1 MYHQTLSTII
11 ATIAIITATKDNTPE
26 NMAINKLPSLIFST
40 SKDAIRK
47 ILANI
52 HKTKLSVIPSKMSIS
67 ILNIPTMIDITKI
80 YSIHLHI
87 ENIPIVARLIS
98 TNVALGSLTSF
109 CLALFRCYTNLSIKS
124 FPFSKKW
131 YLLGKTSLLWI
142 NKQY

>member
-11 ATIAIITATKDNTPE
+11 ATIAITTATKDNTPE

-109 CLALFRCYTNLSIKS
+109 CLKS
-124 FPFSKKW
+124 NGVQGVQTRLKRKDRFESK
-131 YLLGKTSLLWI
+131 
-142 NKQY
+142 

>member
-26 NMAINKLPSLIFST
+26 NTAINKLSFLIFST

-67 ILNIPTMIDITKI
+67 ILNIPTIIDITKI
-80 YSIHLHI
+80 YSIHLYI
-87 ENIPIVARLIS
+87 ENIPLVARLIS

-109 CLALFRCYTNLSIKS
+109 CLKNSNLYNATISFLFL
-124 FPFSKKW
+124 
-131 YLLGKTSLLWI
+131 
-142 NKQY
+142 